1 MPGSLVTGTPSGS
14 EWWLCAGG
22 QLALASDDRLTMRRV
37 DIRQSPFPGPSANVI
52 RCGQVEGGDH
62 VLHCC
67 RPLAIVGIV
76 HTFAGLR
83 RSRLD
88 RFAER
93 PYPFCPREQ
102 PRPVQMDDQ
111 ENAFA
116 CQGLSKPAPPRRGVT
131 RRRRNHAVSQ
141 CSCFLQIVVP
151 QIDVH
156 VVRAR
161 RAPTVPAR

>member
-1 MPGSLVTGTPSGS
+1 MRRRT
-14 EWWLCAGG
+14 AGIG
-22 QLALASDDRLTMRRV
+22 QDDRLTMRRV
-37 DIRQSPFPGPSANVI
+37 DIRQSPFLDPSGNVI

-76 HTFAGLR
+76 HAFAGLR

-111 ENAFA
+111 GEGFRLP
-116 CQGLSKPAPPRRGVT
+116 GLIKNRPLLQMVQTVAEGE
-131 RRRRNHAVSQ
+131 
-141 CSCFLQIVVP
+141 FL
-151 QIDVH
+151 
-156 VVRAR
+156 VRQYAS
-161 RAPTVPAR
+161 